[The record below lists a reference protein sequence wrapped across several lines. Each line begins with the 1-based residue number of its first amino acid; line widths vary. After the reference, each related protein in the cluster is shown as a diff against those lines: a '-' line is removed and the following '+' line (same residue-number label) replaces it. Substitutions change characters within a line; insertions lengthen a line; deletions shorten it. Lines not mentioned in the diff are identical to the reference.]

1 MNIFQSGL
9 YGYLLFAL
17 LLGISAVVSILY
29 YRKSELS
36 KFKKALL
43 VLMRAASLF
52 LIIALLLNPFLNLT
66 NVSEKSGADI
76 ILIDNSRSLTIE
88 NRFGELHQAAGRIK
102 KFSSNY
108 RTFTFA
114 SGFLGEIKDENY
126 FSGSPVRTYS
136 SSLAAALEEIYSMPK
151 DYSVNSVTVIS
162 DGILEKSGSLIPVA
176 KKFGAP
182 FYYLLIG
189 DTAQKNDLVLNKVF
203 FNRNAFVGSTSTVKV
218 LVSSYGYSDNIRV
231 RLFEENMLKET
242 KEVLTNNSSTE
253 YSAEFRVSSSSTG
266 IKKYSVRIDTLGGEI
281 TAFNNSRD
289 FFIKYIDNKFN
300 VLAVAGSPGA
310 DLSAL
315 KQALLKTDNF
325 KTDLYVQKSLD
336 SFYEG
341 VLPPLNAYDAVILSG
356 FPLAGTDN
364 KITTQISAEI
374 EKKGIPVIFLNASN
388 TGYENL
394 RQFEKFLPFT
404 VAASKDLPYLST
416 VRVPN
421 YDFPEQPESV
431 RKINL
436 LPAAF
441 YSKSTFSPKPGAETL
456 GFTST
461 GNEPAILFY
470 NDGKTKSAA
479 YLGYG
484 FYKWSLNAGQ
494 NTGNMLQNLV
504 SVLFNLVLNENKFN
518 KFTLR
523 TDKDNFAVSEPV
535 EIKAFTGNTNTSIS
549 SVRMKITGKNSS
561 DVIDMQKIDEGVY
574 SAVFTPSYE
583 SDFTAEGI
591 LFVNNQAA
599 ASDVIRFTSGIP
611 VEEYIV
617 TKPSD
622 DVLKTLSA
630 STGGVD
636 IKKFDK
642 DKFESLNKDLMKES
656 YTGKMLFRDSVILLL
671 AIIFLLS
678 LEWFLRKRFNLP

>member
-9 YGYLLFAL
+9 YGYLLLAL

-43 VLMRAASLF
+43 ALLRAASLF
-52 LIIALLLNPFLNLT
+52 LIIVLLLNPFINFT
-66 NVSEKSGADI
+66 GISEKSGADI

-88 NRFGELHQAAGRIK
+88 NRSGELHQAADRVR

-108 RTFTFA
+108 KIFAFA
-114 SGFLGEIKDENY
+114 SGLLGEIKDENY

-162 DGILEKSGSLIPVA
+162 DGIIEKSGSLIPAA

-203 FNRNAFVGSTSTVKV
+203 FNRNAFVGGTSTVKV
-218 LVSSYGYSDNIRV
+218 LVSSYGYTDNIRV
-231 RLFEENMLKET
+231 RLFEENILKET
-242 KEVLTNNSSTE
+242 KEVLTKNSSTE
-253 YSAEFRVSSSSTG
+253 YSAEFRVSSSTTG
-266 IKKYSVRIDTLGGEI
+266 VKKYSVRIDTLGGEI
-281 TAFNNSRD
+281 TTFNNSRD

-300 VLAVAGSPGA
+300 VLAVTGSPGA

-315 KQALLKTDNF
+315 KQALSKTENF
-325 KTDLYVQKSLD
+325 KTDFFVQKSLD

-374 EKKGIPVIFLNASN
+374 GKKGIPVIFLNASN
-388 TGYENL
+388 TGYEDL
-394 RQFEKFLPFT
+394 KQFEKFLPFT
-404 VAASKDLPYLST
+404 VVGSKDLPYLST

-441 YSKSTFSPKPGAETL
+441 YSKSTFNPKPGAETL

-461 GNEPAILFY
+461 GNEPAILFN

-484 FYKWSLNAGQ
+484 FYKWSLNAGL

-523 TDKDNFAVSEPV
+523 ADKDYYAVSEPV
-535 EIKAFTGNTNTSIS
+535 EIKAFTGNTDASIS
-549 SVRMKITGKNSS
+549 SVRLKITGKNSS
-561 DVIDMQKIDEGVY
+561 DVMDMQKIDEGVY

-591 LFVNNQAA
+591 LFENNQAA
-599 ASDVIRFTSGIP
+599 ANDAIRFISGIP

-630 STGGVD
+630 STGGAD
-636 IKKFDK
+636 LKKFDK
-642 DKFESLNKDLMKES
+642 DKFESLNKERTTDS
-656 YTGKMLFRDSVILLL
+656 YKSKILFRDSVILLL
-671 AIIFLLS
+671 SIIFLLS